1 VPLKV
6 PKLWIFKFRIFITTF
21 SDKNK
26 NKNKNFKKGRNL
38 AKGSIASCSPPPAVT
53 PQVQASVSFLAEEL
67 AVEQKNEEI
76 DVDLSSIKH
85 FHQSNTFV
93 LQLQQVLQ

>member
-1 VPLKV
+1 
-6 PKLWIFKFRIFITTF
+6 
-21 SDKNK
+21 
-26 NKNKNFKKGRNL
+26 
-38 AKGSIASCSPPPAVT
+38 VT